1 MIANLLKPFS
11 IGLRAGRPAKTL
23 FWQFR
28 TRSTIRYLL
37 HSWEI
42 GTVLQPVAWNTKR
55 VGVCF
60 DFAGHSAVDRESS
73 LYP

>member
-11 IGLRAGRPAKTL
+11 IRLRAGRSAKTI

-42 GTVLQPVAWNTKR
+42 GTVFHPWLSR
-55 VGVCF
+55 
-60 DFAGHSAVDRESS
+60 
-73 LYP
+73 

>member
-11 IGLRAGRPAKTL
+11 IGLRAGRPANTI

-42 GTVLQPVAWNTKR
+42 GTVLRGSDDPIGNQ
-55 VGVCF
+55 
-60 DFAGHSAVDRESS
+60 
-73 LYP
+73 